1 MTTATFDCGGDDRPD
16 GLSAAAAAIRQGQLV
31 VLPTDTVY
39 GVAADAFNPAA
50 VNLLLAAK
58 GRGRDM
64 PVPVLVASRSMVD
77 AVVDQM
83 PDVGRALAEAFWPGA
98 LTLVVRHTAHLAWDL
113 GESRGTVAVRMPDHP
128 LAVELIEQTG
138 PLAVSSAN
146 RSGNPAAT
154 TALDAQLQLGASVRV
169 YLDGGPTPEV
179 AEPSTIVDITD
190 TTPRLLRLGA
200 IGEDRLIEVV
210 PDLQR
215 RAEGGSG
222 G

>member
-1 MTTATFDCGGDDRPD
+1 MTTATFDCAGDDRAD
-16 GLSAAAAAIRQGQLV
+16 GVGAAAAALRRGQLV

-64 PVPVLVASRSMVD
+64 PVPVLVASESMVD
-77 AVVDQM
+77 AVVDRM
-83 PDVGRALAEAFWPGA
+83 PDAGRALTAAFWPGA
-98 LTLVVRHTAHLAWDL
+98 LTLVVRHTPHLAWDL

-154 TALDAQLQLGASVRV
+154 TALDAQLQLGAAVRV

-179 AEPSTIVDITD
+179 AQPSTIVDVTD
-190 TTPRLLRLGA
+190 ETPRLLRIGA
-200 IGEDRLIEVV
+200 LSVDDLRRVL
-210 PDLQR
+210 PDLAQT
-215 RAEGGSG
+215 
-222 G
+222 